1 MALGGH
7 NAAHR
12 VLHDQRFKRARRRV
26 REALPV

>member
-7 NAAHR
+7 NAANR
-12 VLHDQRFKRARRRV
+12 VLHDQRWKRRRTRV